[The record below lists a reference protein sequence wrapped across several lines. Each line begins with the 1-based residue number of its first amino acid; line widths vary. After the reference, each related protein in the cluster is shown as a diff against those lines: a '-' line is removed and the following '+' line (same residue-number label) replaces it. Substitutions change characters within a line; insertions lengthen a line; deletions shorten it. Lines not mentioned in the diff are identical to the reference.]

1 MRFFIFTS
9 MKIIEKHRVPE
20 ISEPIRLQEYAAS
33 VFKTI
38 PSRSG
43 IKKAIKKQLILL
55 NGKPA
60 NTGDWIEKGQL
71 LELLEEELPQKKIF
85 QLQLNVIF
93 EDEFL
98 AVIEKPSGYP
108 TNGNYFKTIEN
119 ALPFNLKTSSEE
131 DALPYPIPVHR
142 LDNPTSGLLIVAKT
156 KNAQIQ
162 LNQDFEN
169 KKIQKS
175 YLAIV
180 SGSIKESGVFNT
192 PIEDKTAETKFK
204 LKKIIQ
210 KNDHTYSL
218 VELFPTTGRTHQIRI
233 HLSLNGN
240 PIVGDETYGS
250 SEKIKGILLAAHSLC
265 FTHPITQTAIQL
277 ENVFPKKFEKF
288 LK

>member
-33 VFKTI
+33 IFKAI

-60 NTGDWIEKGQL
+60 NTGDWMEEGQI

-85 QLQLNVIF
+85 QLQFKVFF

-142 LDNPTSGLLIVAKT
+142 LDNPTSGLLIIGKT
-156 KNAQIQ
+156 KYAQIQ
-162 LNQDFEN
+162 LSQDFEN

-180 SGSIKESGVFNT
+180 SGSIKESGVFNK
-192 PIEDKTAETKFK
+192 PIEEKTAETKFK

-250 SEKIKGILLAAHSLC
+250 SEKIKGILLAAHSLY